1 MRISQNELVGLLQKL
16 IRIQSLSGQ
25 EKAVAGLI
33 ASAMRELGFDEVR
46 IDDNGSVIG
55 LVRGAR
61 PGPMLLLDAHCDT
74 VGVSPGVSWQH
85 EPFGAEVV
93 GNRLYGRGASDMKGA
108 LAAMIHAAAAVD
120 RSRLAGAVA
129 VSATVMEEVM
139 EGVSLAAVMDALDP
153 DFVIIGEATDLNLN
167 IGGRGRAEIKLEA
180 LGKPAHSSSPHLGVN
195 AVHRM
200 IPAIQAIEQLSL
212 GHDPLLGPGI
222 MALTDIISEP
232 YPGNSVIPSRCRVTY
247 DRRLLPGETESSVL
261 DGLRQLP
268 ELADIDVRLAQGQ
281 HATYTGAMLEAVKF
295 FPAWKLPPEH
305 SLVQK
310 ALAGLR
316 TVGQNPQLGAY
327 RFCTNA
333 AYSAGR
339 AGVPTIGFGPGAE
352 ARAHIVDEFIEL
364 EELFAAA
371 RGYAALIPH
380 ILQP

>member
-212 GHDPLLGPGI
+212 GHDPLLGPSI

-339 AGVPTIGFGPGAE
+339 AGVPTIGFGPGTE

>member
-61 PGPMLLLDAHCDT
+61 PGPTLLLDAHCDT
-74 VGVSPGVSWQH
+74 VGVAPGVSWQH

-212 GHDPLLGPGI
+212 GHDPLLGPSI

-339 AGVPTIGFGPGAE
+339 AGVPTIGFGPGTE

>member
-1 MRISQNELVGLLQKL
+1 
-16 IRIQSLSGQ
+16 
-25 EKAVAGLI
+25 
-33 ASAMRELGFDEVR
+33 
-46 IDDNGSVIG
+46 
-55 LVRGAR
+55 
-61 PGPMLLLDAHCDT
+61 
-74 VGVSPGVSWQH
+74 
-85 EPFGAEVV
+85 
-93 GNRLYGRGASDMKGA
+93 
-108 LAAMIHAAAAVD
+108 
-120 RSRLAGAVA
+120 
-129 VSATVMEEVM
+129 M

-212 GHDPLLGPGI
+212 GHDPLLGPSI

-316 TVGQNPQLGAY
+316 TAGQNPQLGAY

>member
-61 PGPMLLLDAHCDT
+61 PGPTLLLDAHCDT

-212 GHDPLLGPGI
+212 GHDPLLGPSI

-339 AGVPTIGFGPGAE
+339 AGVPTIGFGPGTE

>member
-61 PGPMLLLDAHCDT
+61 PGPTLLLDAHCDT
-74 VGVSPGVSWQH
+74 VGVAPGVSWQH

-232 YPGNSVIPSRCRVTY
+232 YLGNSVIPSRCRVTY

>member
-61 PGPMLLLDAHCDT
+61 PGPTLLLDAHCDT
-74 VGVSPGVSWQH
+74 VGVAPGVSWQH

>member
-61 PGPMLLLDAHCDT
+61 PGPTLLLDAHCDT
-74 VGVSPGVSWQH
+74 VGVAPGVSWQH

-316 TVGQNPQLGAY
+316 TAGQNPQLGAY